1 MDAYTNERTHF
12 FRWMHTQTKEH
23 TSSDGCIY
31 KQNNTLLQM
40 DAYTNKITHYFRWMH
55 THTE

>member
-1 MDAYTNERTHF
+1 MDAYTNKITHF

-23 TSSDGCIY
+23 ISSDGCIY

-40 DAYTNKITHYFRWMH
+40 DAYTNKITHFFR
-55 THTE
+55 